1 MLLPVVAVSVRDGPC
16 AGGVFLLRGGGGGG
30 IRSITAEGGSEE
42 GKAGMQ
48 GDSSDAGTL
57 PGGATE
63 EVDSAPGKVRQKM
76 AVGEGRSLMHWLNQ
90 RPNVK
95 RQRWV
100 TMDEVKTHNTA
111 SDAWTVFR
119 GKVYNF
125 CVRVRGGAG
134 TLLEHYMLCA
144 CSMYAHK
151 HKSRLL

>member
-16 AGGVFLLRGGGGGG
+16 AVGVFRLRGGSGGG
-30 IRSITAEGGSEE
+30 IRSITAVGSSEE
-42 GKAGMQ
+42 GKAGME
-48 GDSSDAGTL
+48 GESSDAGTL
-57 PGGATE
+57 RGGATE

-125 CVRVRGGAG
+125 CVCVRGRTAG
-134 TLLEHYMLCA
+134 TLLEYF
-144 CSMYAHK
+144 
-151 HKSRLL
+151 LL